1 MNIYETIKAL
11 VQYAENEKLIEKEDR
26 AFALNRLLE
35 ALNLDSFEEAPVKSN
50 YELKDIL
57 GAILDYACENG
68 LCENSIVYR
77 DLFDTK
83 IMGILTP
90 RPSEVIRE
98 FRSKYSESPEA
109 ATDYYY
115 NLSRKSDY
123 IREYRIKN
131 DMKWVTSTDY
141 GDIDITINL
150 SKPEKTLKRLLPP

>member
-11 VQYAENEKLIEKEDR
+11 VQYAENEKLIEKEDS

-83 IMGILTP
+83 LWGFLHQDLP
-90 RPSEVIRE
+90 R
-98 FRSKYSESPEA
+98 
-109 ATDYYY
+109 
-115 NLSRKSDY
+115 LSVNSAQNIQKAPKLQLIITTISAVRA
-123 IREYRIKN
+123 I
-131 DMKWVTSTDY
+131 TY
-141 GDIDITINL
+141 GNT
-150 SKPEKTLKRLLPP
+150 ELKMI